1 MSDSR
6 DVIQTRLLSNISD
19 EYNKTEGE
27 FFYDALKPV
36 AIELEGTY
44 TTIEG
49 LPDKRFADT
58 ATGKNL
64 DRIVKEKG
72 LTRKVTTR
80 STGIVTI
87 TGTYGANITSGEL
100 VASDTLQ
107 FEFLDT
113 TTIPIGGTINVT
125 VRCKTYGT
133 VGNVPIGAI
142 KNFPKTLAGL
152 TGVTNSSAFTNG
164 TDEETD
170 ESLRERY
177 YIKVE
182 ALETTANKAAFK
194 TWALSVNGTGA
205 AKILPLWNGNGTVK
219 VLITNSQMKAA
230 DSTLISAVQNY
241 IDPNLNG
248 DGSGIMPLCGAV
260 CTVESASEKIIDI
273 SATIQTTLDSEVAK
287 SEIETVISEYFKSI
301 AFQQNYVSYAVIG
314 NKILN
319 INGINDYTNLT
330 INSGT
335 NNVTLLNTEVPVLGT
350 VVVTVG

>member
-6 DVIQTRLLSNISD
+6 DIIQTRLLSNVSN
-19 EYNKTEGE
+19 EYNKSEGE

-36 AIELEGTY
+36 AIELESSY

-49 LPDKRFADT
+49 LQDKRFADT

-80 STGIVTI
+80 STGTVTI
-87 TGTYGANITSGEL
+87 TGTYGASITKGEL

-113 TTIPIGGTINVT
+113 TTVPVGGTINVT

-133 VGNVPIGAI
+133 IGNVPIGAI
-142 KNFPKTLAGL
+142 KSFPKTLAGL
-152 TGVTNSSAFTNG
+152 TSVNNASAFTNG

-170 ESLRERY
+170 DSLRERY
-177 YIKVE
+177 YIKVQ

-194 TWALSVNGTGA
+194 SWALSVNGTGA
-205 AKILPLWNGNGTVK
+205 AKVLSLWNGAGTVK

-230 DSTLISAVQNY
+230 DSTLVSSVQNY
-241 IDPNLNG
+241 IDPGLNG
-248 DGSGIMPLCGAV
+248 DGSGVMPLCGAV
-260 CTVESASEKIIDI
+260 CTVASATEKAINI
-273 SATIQTTLDSEVAK
+273 SATIQTTLDAAVAK
-287 SEIETVISEYFKSI
+287 TEIETAITDYLKSI
-301 AFQQNYVSYAVIG
+301 AFEQNYVSYAVVG
-314 NKILN
+314 NRILN
-319 INGINDYTNLT
+319 IDGINDYTSLT
-330 INSGT
+330 VNSGT
-335 NNVTLLNTEVPVLGT
+335 TNVTLANAEVPVLGT
-350 VVVTVG
+350 VVITVG